1 MQQLELGLGNIT
13 VDEFGIS
20 VMLLSFISIE
30 KREPNGSRFS
40 DGINYFCRLYFF
52 KVGIYDIIVFLCR
65 SIGLCALAGLGFG
78 LRLRVNHFAQF
89 WLAVPSASALASMAV
104 LSSPFTASSASF
116 SAASIFLSRQRRV
129 CRRSPPK
136 IFHGVNQGFGLVA
149 GSDQFSQL
157 LSSSALASAS
167 SPCVRFLLRSN
178 LKNLGW

>member
-65 SIGLCALAGLGFG
+65 SIGLCALVYLGFG

-89 WLAVPSASALASMAV
+89 LAGCAQCFGFGIDGGFVVA
-104 LSSPFTASSASF
+104 FHGFFGFFQRGFDFSF
-116 SAASIFLSRQRRV
+116 SAASSLS
-129 CRRSPPK
+129 P
-136 IFHGVNQGFGLVA
+136 
-149 GSDQFSQL
+149 
-157 LSSSALASAS
+157 
-167 SPCVRFLLRSN
+167 
-178 LKNLGW
+178 